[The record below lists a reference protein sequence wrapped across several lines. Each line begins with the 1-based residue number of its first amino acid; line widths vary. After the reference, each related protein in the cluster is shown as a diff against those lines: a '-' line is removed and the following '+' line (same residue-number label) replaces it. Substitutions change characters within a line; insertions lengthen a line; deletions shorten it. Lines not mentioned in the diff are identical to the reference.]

1 MVIADSTAI
10 TAVDLNFVI
19 GNWME
24 KISDHFCVRDRI
36 PSLEECDELMAKYS
50 MLPNIVAHSRQVM
63 RVSLAITD
71 NVKKGVAINRDMII
85 AAALLHDI
93 TKTRSLK
100 TREPHDQSGG
110 ELLRELG
117 FVSIGEI
124 VKQHVILFDFDP
136 KARLKESEII
146 NYADK
151 RVMHD
156 RIVSLAERVQ
166 DLIQR
171 YGATEEI
178 KNRIQQNEIQVIA
191 IENKIAGSIA
201 IDLDIAIQGIQ
212 CEK

>member
-1 MVIADSTAI
+1 M
-10 TAVDLNFVI
+10 AVDLNFVT

-24 KISDHFCVRDRI
+24 NISDPFCVRERI
-36 PSLEECDELMAKYS
+36 PSREECDELMAKYS
-50 MLPNIVAHSRQVM
+50 MLPNIIVHSQQVM

-71 NVKKGVAINRDMII
+71 NLKNGVSINRDLVM

-93 TKTRSLK
+93 TKTRSLE
-100 TREPHDQSGG
+100 TRERHDQSGG

-117 FVSIGEI
+117 FACVGEI
-124 VKQHVILFDFDP
+124 VKQHVILLNFNP
-136 KARLKESEII
+136 QERLEEREII

-156 RIVSLAERVQ
+156 RIVSLTERVE

-178 KNRIQQNEIQVIA
+178 KNLIRQNEGQAFAIERKIADCMAIDVDSAIQRIQT
-191 IENKIAGSIA
+191 GR
-201 IDLDIAIQGIQ
+201 
-212 CEK
+212 

>member
-1 MVIADSTAI
+1 
-10 TAVDLNFVI
+10 
-19 GNWME
+19 ME
-24 KISDHFCVRDRI
+24 NISDHFCVRDRI
-36 PSLEECDELMAKYS
+36 PSPEECDELMAKYS

-71 NVKKGVAINRDMII
+71 NIQQGVAINRDLII

-117 FVSIGEI
+117 FVRIGEI
-124 VKQHVILFDFDP
+124 VNQHVILLDFDP

-171 YGATEEI
+171 YGVTEEI
-178 KNRIQQNEIQVIA
+178 KNRILQNEIQVIA
-191 IENKIAGSIA
+191 IENKIAGSMA
-201 IDLDIAIQGIQ
+201 IDLDMAIQGIQ
-212 CEK
+212 REK

>member
-1 MVIADSTAI
+1 
-10 TAVDLNFVI
+10 
-19 GNWME
+19 ME
-24 KISDHFCVRDRI
+24 HISDHFCVRDRI

-93 TKTRSLK
+93 TKTRSLE

-171 YGATEEI
+171 YGSTEEI

>member
-1 MVIADSTAI
+1 
-10 TAVDLNFVI
+10 
-19 GNWME
+19 ME
-24 KISDHFCVRDRI
+24 NISDHFGVRDRI
-36 PSLEECDELMAKYS
+36 PSLEECDELMARYS

-124 VKQHVILFDFDP
+124 VKQHVILLDFDP

-191 IENKIAGSIA
+191 IEKKIAGSIA

-212 CEK
+212 REK

>member
-1 MVIADSTAI
+1 M
-10 TAVDLNFVI
+10 AVDLNFVI
-19 GNWME
+19 GKLME
-24 KISDHFCVRDRI
+24 NISDHFCVRDRI
-36 PSLEECDELMAKYS
+36 PSPEECDELMAKYS

-71 NVKKGVAINRDMII
+71 NLKQGVSINRDMII

-136 KARLKESEII
+136 KGRLKESEII

-191 IENKIAGSIA
+191 IEKKIAGSMA
-201 IDLDIAIQGIQ
+201 MDLDIAIQGIQ

>member
-1 MVIADSTAI
+1 M
-10 TAVDLNFVI
+10 AVDLNFVT

-24 KISDHFCVRDRI
+24 NISDHFCVRDRI
-36 PSLEECDELMAKYS
+36 PSREECDELMAKYS
-50 MLPNIVAHSRQVM
+50 MLPNIVAHSQQVM

-71 NVKKGVAINRDMII
+71 NLKNGVSINRDLVM

-117 FVSIGEI
+117 FASIGEI
-124 VKQHVILFDFDP
+124 VKQHVILLDFNP
-136 KARLKESEII
+136 KGRLEEREII

-156 RIVSLAERVQ
+156 RIVSLTERVQ

-178 KNRIQQNEIQVIA
+178 KSRIKQNESLVIA
-191 IENKIAGSIA
+191 IEKKIAGFIV
-201 IDLDIAIQGIQ
+201 IDLDIAIQRIQ
-212 CEK
+212 REK

>member
-1 MVIADSTAI
+1 MAF
-10 TAVDLNFVI
+10 DLNFVI

-24 KISDHFCVRDRI
+24 NISDHFCVRDRI

-71 NVKKGVAINRDMII
+71 NLKKGVAINRDMII

-124 VKQHVILFDFDP
+124 VKQHVILFDFDQ
-136 KARLKESEII
+136 KGRLKESEII

-178 KNRIQQNEIQVIA
+178 KDRIQQNEIQVIA
-191 IENKIAGSIA
+191 IEKKISGSLA
-201 IDLDIAIQGIQ
+201 IDLDIAIQGIL

>member
-1 MVIADSTAI
+1 MFILNLLSVI
-10 TAVDLNFVI
+10 
-19 GNWME
+19 WME
-24 KISDHFCVRDRI
+24 NIPETFYLRDRI

-63 RVSLAITD
+63 LVSLAITD
-71 NVKKGVAINRDMII
+71 NLKKGVSINRDMVM

-93 TKTRSLK
+93 TKTRSLETK
-100 TREPHDQSGG
+100 EHHDESGG

-117 FVSIGEI
+117 FASIGEI
-124 VKQHVILFDFDP
+124 VKQHVILLDFDP
-136 KARLKESEII
+136 KGPLEEREII

-156 RIVSLAERVQ
+156 RIVSLEERVK

-171 YGATEEI
+171 YGTTEEI
-178 KNRIQQNEIQVIA
+178 RKRIRQNESLVIA
-191 IENKIAGSIA
+191 IEKKIAGFIA
-201 IDLDIAIQGIQ
+201 IDLDSAIQGIQ

>member
-1 MVIADSTAI
+1 MI
-10 TAVDLNFVI
+10 
-19 GNWME
+19 E
-24 KISDHFCVRDRI
+24 KIAKTFYLLDRI

-63 RVSLAITD
+63 LVSLAITD
-71 NVKKGVAINRDMII
+71 NLKKEVSINRDMVM

-93 TKTRSLK
+93 TKTRSFETK
-100 TREPHDQSGG
+100 EHHDESGG

-117 FVSIGEI
+117 FASVGEI
-124 VKQHVILFDFDP
+124 VKQHVILLDFDP
-136 KARLKESEII
+136 KGSLEEREII

-156 RIVSLAERVQ
+156 RIVSLEERVK

-171 YGATEEI
+171 YGTTEEI
-178 KNRIQQNEIQVIA
+178 RKRIRQNESLVIA
-191 IENKIAGSIA
+191 IEKKIAGFIA
-201 IDLDIAIQGIQ
+201 IDLDSAIQGIQ

>member
-1 MVIADSTAI
+1 
-10 TAVDLNFVI
+10 
-19 GNWME
+19 ME
-24 KISDHFCVRDRI
+24 NISDHFCVRDRI
-36 PSLEECDELMAKYS
+36 PSREECDELMAKYS
-50 MLPNIVAHSRQVM
+50 MLPNIVAHSQQVM

-71 NVKKGVAINRDMII
+71 NLKNGVSINRDLVM

-110 ELLRELG
+110 DLLRELG
-117 FVSIGEI
+117 FASIGEI
-124 VKQHVILFDFDP
+124 VKQHVILLDFDP
-136 KARLKESEII
+136 KGRLEEREII

-178 KNRIQQNEIQVIA
+178 KSRIKQNESLVIA
-191 IENKIAGSIA
+191 IEKKIAGFIV
-201 IDLDIAIQGIQ
+201 IDLDIAIQRIQ
-212 CEK
+212 REK